1 MLIKRFKRKSVRP
14 LFITTSSLLLMLI
27 TSQAVSQPKT
37 QEWNLE
43 SSIQQAT
50 LVSPELKK
58 SIAELGVRQADIELS
73 SLWLDPEI
81 EFRVDDKLGQDDR
94 SGGYDL
100 TEVTISQ
107 PIPISRMKYQEEA
120 ASANMEAARFSLQYQ
135 SLKLQNRVSKVFHRL
150 QFESAKLSLAEK
162 QLKLA
167 NSLSSKN
174 NSNSN
179 VVRYLTPLEKMRL
192 NIIREEASQT
202 AGSAEGHYSE
212 ALSYFMQFL
221 GIENNTNIGVSKLL
235 PVTEIP
241 DLRQLSDLQNEHVQL
256 SSQHKAVLAANHEI
270 DVARN
275 SQMIDPSISLSWQ
288 KDSLST
294 GREDIYAVMFNVQ
307 IPFSDRENIAA
318 NKATHKASQ
327 QKIELSLLKRELKIN
342 LDRSHAHLMHIV
354 EQATEY
360 KKKVLTPAGKMLV
373 LTKEGFNSG
382 ELNVLSL
389 VDANN
394 TYFDSRLAY
403 LELLYQARLELA
415 EVRLFAGQM
424 ITGAQNNL
432 ALVNNS
438 AHKINTRLVGE

>member
-1 MLIKRFKRKSVRP
+1 
-14 LFITTSSLLLMLI
+14 
-27 TSQAVSQPKT
+27 
-37 QEWNLE
+37 
-43 SSIQQAT
+43 
-50 LVSPELKK
+50 
-58 SIAELGVRQADIELS
+58 
-73 SLWLDPEI
+73 
-81 EFRVDDKLGQDDR
+81 LGQDDR

-100 TEVTISQ
+100 TDITISQ
-107 PIPISRMKYQEEA
+107 PIPLSRIKYQKEA

-150 QFESAKLSLAEK
+150 QFESAKLSLADQ

-174 NSNSN
+174 NSNSS
-179 VVRYLTPLEKMRL
+179 VVRYLSPLEKMRL
-192 NIIREEASQT
+192 SIIREEASQT
-202 AGSAEGHYSE
+202 ADSAEGHYSE
-212 ALSYFMQFL
+212 AFSYFVQFL
-221 GIENNTNIGVSKLL
+221 GIENNTEISVSKLL

-241 DLRQLSDLQNEHVQL
+241 DLKQLSDLQNEHVQL

-270 DVARN
+270 DVARS
-275 SQMIDPSISLSWQ
+275 SQMIDPSISFSWQ
-288 KDSLST
+288 KDTLST

-342 LDRSHAHLMHIV
+342 LDRSHAHLKHIV

-360 KKKVLTPAGKMLV
+360 KKKVLKPAGKMLE
-373 LTKEGFNSG
+373 LTKEGFSSG

-394 TYFDSRLAY
+394 TYFDSRLTY

-415 EVRLFAGQM
+415 EVRLFAGQV
-424 ITGAQNNL
+424 ITDTQRDL
-432 ALVNNS
+432 AFVDNS